1 MNFTQACWRSALST
15 LALGVALIGP
25 AVANPTLVVDAASGE
40 VLYKDMATAP
50 WFPAS
55 TTKLMTVYVALS
67 KVKEGRISLNTPLR
81 VSAYAASMEPS
92 KMGFRPGTLVT
103 LDNALKMLMVKSPND
118 IAVTIAEGI
127 SGSVPAFAEE
137 MNAYGQRLGLHESH
151 FANPNGLPDPNH
163 YSSARDMAMIAR
175 GLIREFPEEQDLFN
189 IGALQFGGKLI
200 PNHNGLLGRYPG
212 VDGMKTGYTCSAG
225 YNVVESATRGDR
237 RLLVV
242 IMGAPSTNERNL
254 RAVSLFEKYFSNPG
268 SGLGN
273 VADLPQSDVV
283 APPDMRGQICGPG
296 RHNAIQE
303 AEAED
308 AAILPAS
315 SAPAAAVPL
324 FGRAPERAD
333 VVNMAATP
341 ATALGGLAALL
352 HARDAVVPVRVFVG
366 PAPGTDIAAVG
377 AIEEAVPGPGAR
389 AIGRAAAADAAKDG
403 TGAPA
408 LAQAVDPSD
417 PTVGTVAPLALAG
430 AATPAALA
438 AANKV
443 VKGHGR
449 LMARPSRGGHAPTAA
464 PAKAEP
470 KAVAV
475 KPQAAKPQAAKPKLK
490 ASQSKAGKAA
500 PAAKSR
506 VAAKPPAKGR
516 KKTAGR

>member
-1 MNFTQACWRSALST
+1 MKFTQACWRSALSA
-15 LALGVALIGP
+15 LALGAALIGP
-25 AVANPTLVVDAASGE
+25 AGANPTLVVDAESGE

-67 KVKEGRISLNTPLR
+67 KVREGKISLDTPLR
-81 VSAYAASMEPS
+81 VSSYAASMEPS

-175 GLIREFPEEQDLFN
+175 GLIREFPDKQDLFN

-268 SGLGN
+268 PGLGN
-273 VADLPQSDVV
+273 VADLPQSDIV

-303 AEAED
+303 AAAED
-308 AAILPAS
+308 AAILSP
-315 SAPAAAVPL
+315 SAATAAGAAEPV

-333 VVNMAATP
+333 VVNMAASP
-341 ATALGGLAALL
+341 ATPLAGPAALM
-352 HARDAVVPVRVFVG
+352 HARDAFVPVRVFIG
-366 PAPGTDIAAVG
+366 PAPGTNIAAVG
-377 AIEEAVPGPGAR
+377 AIEEAAPGPA
-389 AIGRAAAADAAKDG
+389 AKAAAAA
-403 TGAPA
+403 APA
-408 LAQAVDPSD
+408 LAQSADPGDPS
-417 PTVGTVAPLALAG
+417 VGAAAPLALAG

-443 VKGHGR
+443 VRGR
-449 LMARPSRGGHAPTAA
+449 GRMTAHAARREHVAQAA
-464 PAKAEP
+464 PAH
-470 KAVAV
+470 
-475 KPQAAKPQAAKPKLK
+475 AK
-490 ASQSKAGKAA
+490 
-500 PAAKSR
+500 PAAKSAHAKSAAIKGPAKAR
-506 VAAKPPAKGR
+506 VAAKPASKG
-516 KKTAGR
+516 KKKAAAQ